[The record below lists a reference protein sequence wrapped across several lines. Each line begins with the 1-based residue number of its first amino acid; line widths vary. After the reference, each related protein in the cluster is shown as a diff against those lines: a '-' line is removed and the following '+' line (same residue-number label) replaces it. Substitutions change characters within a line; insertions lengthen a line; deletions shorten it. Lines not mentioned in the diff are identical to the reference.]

1 MNFVQLALCLSLFHF
16 IFGNETRSKSLWD
29 EEIQKPIYHIQRI
42 NIFGFSR
49 YLKVSAYKNAN
60 NSAFS
65 LNVVL
70 QQEMGS
76 NFLIMNL
83 KLRVRPSEGT
93 TFITLLQLRNLDLCG
108 FFTEYF
114 SNNMMRYFLK
124 SEMQFSDVITCPV
137 RVGNYSLKNVAA
149 KDIYPPNVQNG
160 TYKFFVEVVEGT
172 GEIAK
177 VFALQVTTEIRV
189 PSGST

>member
-1 MNFVQLALCLSLFHF
+1 MNFVQLALCFSLFHS
-16 IFGNETRSKSLWD
+16 IFGDETRSKSLWD

-42 NIFGFSR
+42 NIFGYSL
-49 YLKVSAYKNAN
+49 YMKVSAYKNAN